1 MQNIEQEDLDANA
14 QLFQQQH
21 TARMWRS
28 GEEVGAGVRKGRDRG
43 YARVTKRRGERK
55 DKSGN
60 EAAIQLVETEE
71 GGT

>member
-14 QLFQQQH
+14 QLFQQQQ

-28 GEEVGAGVRKGRDRG
+28 GEEVGAGVRNRG

-60 EAAIQLVETEE
+60 EAAIQLAETEE